1 MATDSTLYY
10 VLLFIV
16 IVFQRIPQ
24 DDIPTDRPLASVC
37 QYDCRVLCPECFPL
51 PPRCDELDRLFT
63 LHGGSFFNRINGMLN
78 AHTTRIGAFREPTNQ
93 AVLKHL
99 NRDSTIEK
107 LLEQFCDSYKQ
118 PKAARCT
125 WARNGSV
132 EEAKQFLQQS
142 ILDDT
147 RIEGC
152 IFCPTTSSGQTL
164 QRFLAL
170 LDPTDNALRN
180 LLAVRTNV
188 EPLLLKLFATHDTSS
203 LYVPKLLDMIGFTVI
218 ESYEGQTLEH
228 YYDQPL
234 AIRLLIAA
242 KLIQAAFS
250 FTEGIHGFRFY
261 LTDINPDNVVV
272 KVDHGNSN
280 VRVSIVDLDNVII
293 LDSLAGTFSSQHAY
307 HVHGKIECNGCFAY
321 VQEDV
326 CRYRSSDLNLFATC
340 QLLLENLNGNY
351 AAGLLHSGHSKSK
364 DQSLTDPYDDAP
376 QILHNL
382 LEECVHC
389 QPPNCRNRSL
399 ILHDMLEIIDRT
411 VAQL

>member
-1 MATDSTLYY
+1 MGSATTLYY

-16 IVFQRIPQ
+16 IVLQRFPKDNIS
-24 DDIPTDRPLASVC
+24 TSRPLKSVC
-37 QYDCRVLCPECFPL
+37 DHDSHVLCPECFPS
-51 PPRCDELDRLFT
+51 PPKCDEFEQLFM
-63 LHGGSFFNRINGMLN
+63 LHEGSLFNQINAVLN
-78 AHTTRIGAFREPTNQ
+78 AHTTRIGAFRGSEYL

-99 NRDSTIEK
+99 NRDKTMKK
-107 LLEQFCDSYKQ
+107 LLEQFCDSYPQ
-118 PKAARCT
+118 PRKGKCT
-125 WARNGSV
+125 WTRHGST
-132 EEAKQFLQQS
+132 EEATHFIQQS
-142 ILDDT
+142 ILDAT

-152 IFCPTTSSGQTL
+152 IFCATSSSGQTL

-170 LDPTDNALRN
+170 FKPTDSALWN

-188 EPLLLKLFATHDTSS
+188 EPLLLKLFATHGTS
-203 LYVPKLLDMIGFTVI
+203 LYVPKLLATVGFSIV

-228 YYDQPL
+228 YYEHPL
-234 AIRLLIAA
+234 AIRMMIAS
-242 KLIQAAFS
+242 KLIKAAFA

-272 KVDHGNSN
+272 KVENDSRN
-280 VRVSIVDLDNVII
+280 VLVSIVDLDNVII
-293 LDSLAGTFSSQHAY
+293 LDSLANTFSTDDGEN

-326 CRYRSSDLNLFATC
+326 CRYRNSDLNLFATC

-351 AAGLLHSGHSKSK
+351 AAGLLHNDHSK
-364 DQSLTDPYDDAP
+364 DLDPSMAHPNDAP
-376 QILHNL
+376 LILHNL

-399 ILHDMLEIIDRT
+399 ILHDMLAIIDQT
-411 VAQL
+411 IAQS